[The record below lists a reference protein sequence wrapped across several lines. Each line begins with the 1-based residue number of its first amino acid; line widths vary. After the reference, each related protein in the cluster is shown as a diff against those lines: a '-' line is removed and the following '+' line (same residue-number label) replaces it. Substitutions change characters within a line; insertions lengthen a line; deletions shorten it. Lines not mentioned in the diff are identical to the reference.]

1 MSLKIINLNKLLL
14 AVLFISSGFG
24 FSKNSNYTP
33 KKVCETNKNSKYHA
47 KNQILSYNAPARI
60 DVQAAWDFQISASFI
75 YWQPDML
82 GLDFGLIDSTDLSQ
96 HPNEAVSFHADY
108 YPGFKIMLGTHY
120 NYDNWNTNARYTR
133 FHAKEKETKTPPYW
147 ANGLI
152 FDAFGQNTY
161 LSFMQAKWTP
171 KIDYFDL
178 ETGRP
183 FYSGQSL
190 VLKPYLSVRG
200 GFSKHVY
207 RLRGTAN
214 NVTQEAFFKT
224 KSWFLGPRA
233 AFDIN
238 WLLGYS
244 FRFFANSSIS
254 LMYQKLKTEYR
265 FTSAFNPL
273 TLTVNLHSKSIQ
285 LTPNVDVSPGIGWGS
300 YFDHNNWHLDVYAA
314 YNFIYFWNQNEFM
327 GVEAFRNN
335 RNFHATGDLML
346 HGFELTMRIDF

>member
-1 MSLKIINLNKLLL
+1 M
-14 AVLFISSGFG
+14 G
-24 FSKNSNYTP
+24 FSENTNYTP
-33 KKVCETNKNSKYHA
+33 KKITPSNNNSKY
-47 KNQILSYNAPARI
+47 KSENKITSYNAPARI
-60 DVQAAWDFQISASFI
+60 DVQVAWNAQVSASFI
-75 YWQPDML
+75 YWQPDMI

-96 HPNEAVSFHADY
+96 YPNEAVGFHADY
-108 YPGFKIMLGTHY
+108 YPGFKVLIGTHY

-133 FHAKEKETKTPPYW
+133 FHAKEKETKKPPFW
-147 ANGLI
+147 SNGLI
-152 FDAFGQNTY
+152 FDAFGENVF

-190 VLKPYLSVRG
+190 VLKPYLSLRG

-207 RLRGTAN
+207 RVLGT
-214 NVTQEAFFKT
+214 VSEVSQEAYFKT

-238 WLLGYS
+238 WLLGYNI
-244 FRFFANSSIS
+244 RFFANSSLS

-265 FTSAFNPL
+265 FTSAFFPL
-273 TLTVNLHSKSIQ
+273 TLTRNLHSKSIQ
-285 LTPNVDVSPGIGWGS
+285 LTPNFDLTPGIGWSS
-300 YFDHNNWHLDVYAA
+300 YFDHNNWHFDITAA
-314 YNFIYFWNQNEFM
+314 YNFVYFWNQNEFM

-335 RNFHATGDLML
+335 NNFHATGDLMF
-346 HGFELTMRIDF
+346 HGIEITMRIDF